1 MKDSRKTHVN
11 RLAKMDYLPRV
22 LATISATIMLLS
34 IEHEIQRPI
43 PHLWPFLCLIVLW
56 PHIAYFS
63 VRSSNAQNNP
73 ENINIHIDSFLTG
86 ICLAAACF
94 NAWVI
99 FVALN
104 ILISNSIRNGGF
116 WQIPR
121 CFILLLFGMLAGIGI
136 FGFHLVLDSGQT
148 TMFLSLIGVSA
159 YSAMLST
166 VSKAMFDRLVRSK
179 NRLKIALD
187 QAESANLAKNDFLS
201 NMSHEMRTPMNCILG
216 MSSLMADSRLDAE
229 QDDCL
234 KNIRSSSE
242 ILHSL
247 INDILDLSKIEAGN
261 LVIDHQNFD
270 IRSFV
275 EHVADLIVYK
285 IQAKGLEFNYHIH
298 HEVPAL
304 IIGDP
309 GRLKQVLL
317 NLSSNAEKFT
327 HQGEIS
333 INVSVVCE
341 TEESVELKFEVKDT
355 GIGIPHDKK
364 DLLFKYFSQVDTSS
378 TRRYGGSGLGLVIAK
393 KLVVLMDGDIG
404 FNSQEGRGA
413 EFWFTAK
420 FGLQRR
426 EVTDTPDPEISIDI
440 GDKRIL
446 IVDDNKTSLNII
458 SSHMKNWGLTFD
470 VSMDP
475 FDVIDR
481 MKKAW
486 EEGQP
491 YHVVVIDL
499 MMSAMN
505 GEILG
510 SEIKADADLK
520 ETRLVILASCFQRG
534 DSKRLREMGF
544 SAILTKPI
552 KPKQLLNCIIAVQ
565 KNESASG
572 ISDDMVTRFTL
583 ADDTK
588 RHMKILISEDN
599 IVNQKLLLKILK
611 KAGFNS
617 EVVSNGREAVDA
629 MEKTCYDIILMDI
642 QMPEMDGIEATKIIR
657 SGKGVNPD
665 VIIIAVT
672 ASAMKDDKDS
682 CEHAGMNDY
691 ITKPVDPQVL
701 LDIISQHVA
710 MRVSQNHMCENE
722 TESQQTPGD
731 QAHALRPH
739 GHRG

>member
-1 MKDSRKTHVN
+1 MKDSSNKNVN

-22 LATISATIMLLS
+22 LATISATVIMLS

-43 PHLWPFLCLIVLW
+43 PHLWPLLILIALW

-63 VRSSNAQNNP
+63 VRSNTAQNNP
-73 ENINIHIDSFLTG
+73 ENININIDSFLTG
-86 ICLAAACF
+86 ICMAAACF

-116 WQIPR
+116 WQIPS
-121 CFILLLFGMLAGIGI
+121 CFILVLFGMLAGIGI
-136 FGFHLVLDSGQT
+136 FGFHLVLDSGRT

-159 YSAMLST
+159 YSTMLSS
-166 VSKAMFDRLVRSK
+166 VSKGMFDRLVRSK
-179 NRLKIALD
+179 KRLTIALE
-187 QAESANLAKNDFLS
+187 QAESANIAKNDFLS

-216 MSSLMADSRLDAE
+216 MASLMADSKLDAE

-242 ILHSL
+242 ILLAL

-261 LVIDHQNFD
+261 LVIDNQNFD
-270 IRSFV
+270 IRSSI

-285 IQAKGLEFNYHIH
+285 IQSKGIEFTYHIH

-327 HQGEIS
+327 HQGEVS
-333 INVSVVCE
+333 IKVSVVCE
-341 TEESVELKFEVKDT
+341 TEETVELKFEVKDT

-378 TRRYGGSGLGLVIAK
+378 TRRYGGSGLGLVISK
-393 KLVVLMDGDIG
+393 KLVELMGGDIG
-404 FNSQEGRGA
+404 FDSQEGEGT
-413 EFWFTAK
+413 EFWFTTK
-420 FGLQRR
+420 FGIQRC
-426 EVTDTPDPEISIDI
+426 ELTNTPDTGIPIDI
-440 GDKRIL
+440 RDKRIL

-458 SSHMKNWGLTFD
+458 SSYMKNWGLTFD

-475 FDVIDR
+475 FDVIHQ
-481 MKKAW
+481 MKKAL
-486 EEGQP
+486 EQGQP

-499 MMSAMN
+499 MMPAMN

-510 SEIKADADLK
+510 TKIKADADFK

-544 SAILTKPI
+544 SAILTKPV
-552 KPKQLLNCIIAVQ
+552 KPKQLFNCIIAVQ
-565 KNESASG
+565 KNEVASG
-572 ISDDMVTRFTL
+572 ISDDMVTQFTL
-583 ADDTK
+583 ADDIK
-588 RHMKILISEDN
+588 QHMKILIAEDN

-611 KAGFNS
+611 KAGFNA

-629 MEKTCYDIILMDI
+629 MDKTYYDIVLMDI
-642 QMPEMDGIEATKIIR
+642 QMPEMDGIDATKMIR
-657 SGKGVNPD
+657 SGKGMNPD

-672 ASAMKDDKDS
+672 ASAMKDDRDS
-682 CEHAGMNDY
+682 CEQAGMNDY

-701 LDIISQHVA
+701 LEIISQHVA
-710 MRVSQNHMCENE
+710 MRVSKNHICESG
-722 TESQQTPGD
+722 TD
-731 QAHALRPH
+731 
-739 GHRG
+739 